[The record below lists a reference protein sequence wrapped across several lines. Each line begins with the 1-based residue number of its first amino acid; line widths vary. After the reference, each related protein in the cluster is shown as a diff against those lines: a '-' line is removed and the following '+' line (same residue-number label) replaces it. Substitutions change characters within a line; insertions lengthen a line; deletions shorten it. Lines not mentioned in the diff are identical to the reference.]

1 MLREIN
7 IALAFIG
14 VSGYTDQGGFTCGK
28 EDEMLVKRL
37 MVERAGKKVIL
48 MDSSKCGKILPYT
61 FGNVEDVDYII
72 TDGEVPASLRE
83 RAEKAGTEIL

>member
-1 MLREIN
+1 
-7 IALAFIG
+7 
-14 VSGYTDQGGFTCGK
+14 
-28 EDEMLVKRL
+28 
-37 MVERAGKKVIL
+37 